1 MADATAAITRSEA
14 RAAARLLTKAAALI
28 REARGALDI
37 GANNTAGFTRT
48 HFELA
53 SKATSAALANI
64 DDALG
69 HAEQNSARQVPRG

>member
-1 MADATAAITRSEA
+1 MADPTAAIRSEL

-37 GANNTAGFTRT
+37 SADNSTGFTRT
-48 HFELA
+48 HCELA

-64 DDALG
+64 DEALG
-69 HAEQNSARQVPRG
+69 HAEQNAARKRG